1 MRARRRRAYWPQW
14 LETFCQQTGA
24 TPESAYVIPYDR
36 RAAEELRL
44 KFYWIEGLGA
54 GGQEPGARDEGPGA
68 REEGPGA
75 RDQGLKIQISESPNL
90 QIPKSLNPQITK
102 SHPPPRESDL
112 RADLALLRFDTIK
125 IRTFRGA
132 VRRVLDPQ
140 RGRTG
145 LLGFDPPGGR
155 RILGGGQGAFGHGD
169 GPRRLALAA
178 GRRAGR

>member
-1 MRARRRRAYWPQW
+1 MKQFFRAAVEADKPIIVIFNQCELDADAPYWPQW

-75 RDQGLKIQISESPNL
+75 RDQGLKSKSPNL
-90 QIPKSLNPQITK
+90 RISKSPN
-102 SHPPPRESDL
+102 H
-112 RADLALLRFDTIK
+112 
-125 IRTFRGA
+125 
-132 VRRVLDPQ
+132 
-140 RGRTG
+140 
-145 LLGFDPPGGR
+145 
-155 RILGGGQGAFGHGD
+155 
-169 GPRRLALAA
+169 
-178 GRRAGR
+178 